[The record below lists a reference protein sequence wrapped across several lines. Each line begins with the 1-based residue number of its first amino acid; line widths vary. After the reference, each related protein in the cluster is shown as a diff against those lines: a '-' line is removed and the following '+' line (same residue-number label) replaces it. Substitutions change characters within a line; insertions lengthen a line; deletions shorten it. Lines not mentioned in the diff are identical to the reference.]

1 MRIVLLLL
9 LLFAPGKTAAV
20 SPWSLSKCTNILE
33 FVEVL
38 VPSDKRNVLMGQ
50 WRLFLN
56 NLLKKNIITGAQ
68 YEARKAEIIEA
79 KRLVDKLEAKGYQG
93 NAVVGLSNFHCA
105 I

>member
-9 LLFAPGKTAAV
+9 LLFVPGETAAV
-20 SPWSLSKCTNILE
+20 SPWSLSKCTNVLE
-33 FVEVL
+33 FAEVL

-56 NLLKKNIITGAQ
+56 NLLKNNIITRDQ
-68 YEARKAEIIEA
+68 YEARKAEILEA
-79 KRLVDKLEAKGYQG
+79 KRLVDKLEAKGYKG
-93 NAVVGLSNFHCA
+93 HAVSSLSTFHCS